1 MTFDDNTHLE
11 DREPG
16 THTVAESRWHHN
28 TLMGIKVTRSASVV
42 TLLLALLGWAVASP
56 IGSSPDD
63 DYHLASIWCSEFSPL
78 YPCTT
83 VPGDEGGASY
93 LAPKVTVEA
102 HVCFAFQP
110 NQTADCVVQD
120 DGALRLTDR
129 LNQVQGLYPGTY
141 YSVMS
146 VFASSDFVTS
156 VSAMRLFNALL
167 VSGLLL
173 LFLFVG
179 APFLQRSALLVL
191 PVVFVPMALFIF
203 GSTNP
208 SSWTIMGCTFFF
220 LFGMNAVVGRRSL
233 TKWAYFAS
241 IAGTVVAASLAITSR
256 VDGSA
261 FVVVIAVAIVI
272 MATREQL
279 RSAIAAS
286 VAVAASAVLAA
297 FSFLQQ
303 GLGPAG
309 SSATIGE
316 SKYVGGLLMTNILEV
331 PIFLAGA
338 VGGAPLGWAD
348 TRMPGF
354 VSTVGLLAVGALTFW
369 GLAAMTGRKAISIVV
384 LASATFAV
392 PVFLAQ
398 QQRIEV
404 LDFVQA
410 RYLLPVLTALLLA
423 IVLVLP
429 PSRRGPYP
437 NVPRYTLVTLVAIS
451 GAAAL
456 WVNFHRYA
464 FGANQPFLAR
474 NLEPQWTGLWGD
486 PSQMIIVIGMLA
498 SSAFAFLFAKLYGF
512 EVRAAQVESPEQE
525 EVRP

>member
-1 MTFDDNTHLE
+1 MGVMT
-11 DREPG
+11 
-16 THTVAESRWHHN
+16 
-28 TLMGIKVTRSASVV
+28 TRLVSVLA
-42 TLLLALLGWAVASP
+42 LLVALLGWIVASP

-63 DYHLASIWCSEFSPL
+63 DYHLTSIWCSEFSPL

-83 VPGDEGGASY
+83 IPGENGGESY

-102 HVCFAFQP
+102 HACFAFQP
-110 NQTADCVVQD
+110 NQTADCVVED

-129 LNQVQGLYPGTY
+129 LNQVQGLYPSTY

-146 VFASSDFVTS
+146 IFASSNFVAS
-156 VSAMRLFNALL
+156 VSTMRLFNALL

-179 APFLQRSALLVL
+179 APFLQRGALLVL
-191 PVVFVPMALFIF
+191 PITFVPLALFIF
-203 GSTNP
+203 ASTNP
-208 SSWTIMGCTFFF
+208 SSWTIMGCAFFF
-220 LFGMNAVVGRRSL
+220 LFAMNAVTSREQLSQR
-233 TKWAYFAS
+233 AYLAS
-241 IAGTVVAASLAITSR
+241 IGGTVIAAFLAIASR

-261 FVVVIAVAIVI
+261 FLVVIAIAIVI
-272 MATREQL
+272 LTTREQL
-279 RSAIAAS
+279 RNAIAAS
-286 VAVAASAVLAA
+286 VVILASTLFAA

-316 SKYVGGLLMTNILEV
+316 SKYVGGLLVTNILEV
-331 PIFLAGA
+331 PVFLAGA

-354 VSTVGLLAVGALTFW
+354 VSTVGLLAVGAIAFW
-369 GLAAMTGRKAISIVV
+369 GLAATSLRKGIAIVV
-384 LASATFAV
+384 LALATFAT

-410 RYLLPVLTALLLA
+410 RYVLPVV
-423 IVLVLP
+423 IVLLVAMVLVIP
-429 PSRRGPYP
+429 PGQRGPYP
-437 NVPRYTLVTLVAIS
+437 LVPRYTLVTLVALS
-451 GAAAL
+451 GATAL

-464 FGANQPFLAR
+464 FGADAPFFAR
-474 NLEPQWTGLWGD
+474 NLETQWTGLWGD
-486 PSQMIIVIGMLA
+486 ISLVVIIAGMLA
-498 SSAFAFLFAKLYGF
+498 SIGFVFMSARMYGF
-512 EVRAAQVESPEQE
+512 ETRTSAKEADSRKEIHPWVKQ
-525 EVRP
+525 